1 MYAKMYIFNITGD
14 RLMNF
19 NILHNFDKNNKME
32 NLIVIPENEKQ
43 LSLVKEL
50 LQKMKIKY
58 KIEKSGKQ
66 EGKDVL
72 ALKIQKAR
80 EEMEK
85 GELVTVDPHHLW
97 ESI

>member
-1 MYAKMYIFNITGD
+1 MYAKMEIVSIKGD
-14 RLMNF
+14 KMMYF
-19 NILHNFDKNNKME
+19 KILHSFGKNKKME

-50 LQKMKIKY
+50 LQEMKIKY

-66 EGKDVL
+66 EMKDVL
-72 ALKIQKAR
+72 ALKIEKAR

>member
-1 MYAKMYIFNITGD
+1 MEIVNIKRD

-19 NILHNFDKNNKME
+19 NILHNFGKNNKME

-50 LQKMKIKY
+50 LQEMKIKY
-58 KIEKSGKQ
+58 KIEKSSKQ
-66 EGKDVL
+66 QVKDDL

-97 ESI
+97 ENI

>member
-1 MYAKMYIFNITGD
+1 
-14 RLMNF
+14 MNF
-19 NILHNFDKNNKME
+19 NILHNFGKNNKME

-50 LQKMKIKY
+50 LQEMKIKY
-58 KIEKSGKQ
+58 KIEKSSKQ
-66 EGKDVL
+66 QVKDDL

-97 ESI
+97 ENI

>member
-1 MYAKMYIFNITGD
+1 MYAKMEIVSIKGD
-14 RLMNF
+14 RMMYF
-19 NILHNFDKNNKME
+19 KILHNFGKNKKME

-50 LQKMKIKY
+50 LQEMKIKY

-66 EGKDVL
+66 EVKDVL
-72 ALKIQKAR
+72 ALKIEKAR

>member
-1 MYAKMYIFNITGD
+1 MMYFKIS
-14 RLMNF
+14 
-19 NILHNFDKNNKME
+19 HNFGKNKKME

-50 LQKMKIKY
+50 LQEMKIKY

-66 EGKDVL
+66 EVKDVL
-72 ALKIQKAR
+72 ALKIEKAR

-85 GELVTVDPHHLW
+85 GELLTVDPHHLW